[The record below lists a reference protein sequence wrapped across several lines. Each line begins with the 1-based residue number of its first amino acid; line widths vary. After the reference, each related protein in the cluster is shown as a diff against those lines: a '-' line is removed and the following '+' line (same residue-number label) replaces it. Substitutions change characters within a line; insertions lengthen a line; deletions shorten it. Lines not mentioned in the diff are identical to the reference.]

1 LLSYIELPSN
11 TNVLDLGCA
20 TRRLLDGLANNFS
33 EIRGTGLDL
42 SIQILRVARQKNR
55 HRPRLIY
62 VEGNAELLPF
72 AEGKFD
78 AVFNTISFL
87 HYPHPEQV

>member
-20 TRRLLDGLANNFS
+20 TRRLLDGLGNNLS

-55 HRPRLIY
+55 HRPCLIY
-62 VEGNAELLPF
+62 VEGNAE
-72 AEGKFD
+72 
-78 AVFNTISFL
+78 
-87 HYPHPEQV
+87 